1 MMIVVVD
8 GKIKT
13 RNQKRVIG
21 IPQQQIVTA
30 KTLAGSKQISDE
42 ENQQR
47 GQAYSGPITTNVILK
62 DIFKESISNSVFF
75 DKAYLCWKK

>member
-30 KTLAGSKQISDE
+30 KTLAGSK
-42 ENQQR
+42 
-47 GQAYSGPITTNVILK
+47 
-62 DIFKESISNSVFF
+62 
-75 DKAYLCWKK
+75 